1 MDILNSSEVYFPT
14 YLFGQHFKIFEVFVV
29 KQVSASTI
37 IKVSTHGPKN
47 VSGGSFLTGNLAC
60 SSVC

>member
-14 YLFGQHFKIFEVFVV
+14 YLFGQYFKIFEVFVV

-37 IKVSTHGPKN
+37 IKVSTHGPEN

-60 SSVC
+60 LSVC